1 MPFTADNINLNS
13 IRHLLASLMNRWDSI
28 LNSNESITATELSKY
43 DNEFAEIKTLLIDIN
58 NLELYSDISVATA
71 KINELQT
78 LLNTIEESITS
89 KFETVD
95 NQILSKFR
103 DTDSLIVQ
111 NIDLFNQDKITKFEE
126 LETDFNSN
134 LSTLNQTFAT
144 EKNTLFNDVNL
155 LIQDIQNKLDSG
167 FFKGEKGDSIKGDK
181 GDPLRFED
189 LTPDQIESL
198 KVINPNDYFTKE
210 DITSLLANKADV
222 ALLSQKADIDTLN
235 QVLATL
241 QSNDLNL
248 DTLQEIVNFIT
259 VNRDTL
265 NNLSLD
271 NIACG
276 TLYRKVSVELYSKL
290 SSLRTNQEVDLLL
303 ADKANST
310 GSIEKTFK
318 VANAQLPQEAINLQ
332 QIQDML
338 SSLTY
343 APVNHS
349 HSWNDLT
356 DKPNLSFFKSN
367 FITSIANRSNDVVFY
382 SPVSLS
388 EFIHIK
394 TNLLK
399 NSGVMFL
406 LSIRGYCYHSNLL
419 LDFLLSG
426 FLHTTDYLYNSV
438 VLTKGAGI
446 LSSYYSSTGNL
457 VIVINVSYKHILLD
471 FGFSSGFSSFN
482 DSFKVLAVSS
492 STSADSIY

>member
-1 MPFTADNINLNS
+1 MSQFTADNINLNS

-95 NQILSKFR
+95 NQILSKFQ

-111 NIDLFNQDKITKFEE
+111 NIDLFNQDKIAKFEE
-126 LETDFNSN
+126 LETYFNSN
-134 LSTLNQTFAT
+134 LSTLNQTFTT

-189 LTPDQIESL
+189 LTPEQIESL

-210 DITSLLANKADV
+210 DITSLLANKADTT
-222 ALLSQKADIDTLN
+222 LLSQKADIDTLN

-290 SSLRTNQEVDLLL
+290 SSLRTNQEIDLLL

-343 APVNHS
+343 APLNHV
-349 HSWNDLT
+349 HSYNDLT
-356 DKPNLSFFKSN
+356 DKPLSNS
-367 FITSIANRSNDVVFY
+367 FY
-382 SPVSLS
+382 SLS
-388 EFIHIK
+388 PENVAIRAFDSFSFVFDSIYSYVHIK
-394 TNLLK
+394 VNLK
-399 NSGVMFL
+399 RNSLVMFL
-406 LSIRGYCYHSNLL
+406 LRIYGYTYSAIVDSII
-419 LDFLLSG
+419 SG
-426 FLHTTDYLYNSV
+426 YLY
-438 VLTKGAGI
+438 
-446 LSSYYSSTGNL
+446 SSDIVNNQYIVNNESGLFNTYYSSDGYLVLVLQLNVKYFNFSFDCLTGN
-457 VIVINVSYKHILLD
+457 KK
-471 FGFSSGFSSFN
+471 FN
-482 DSFKVLAVSS
+482 ESFKILNVQGSSS
-492 STSADSIY
+492 STPIY